1 MTFKITPLPPNK
13 IVITVTTTSDDLLP
27 ENPKVNES
35 VSCELEYE
43 FTFKNRR
50 INPEFNISTESIL
63 IGVGTVAVIALV
75 ALAFSTGVGEVI
87 TALSTLVSAGVSL
100 FAH

>member
-1 MTFKITPLPPNK
+1 MNETQQFSNARE
-13 IVITVTTTSDDLLP
+13 VSGRECVQVTSRLIHTA
-27 ENPKVNES
+27 
-35 VSCELEYE
+35 SCV
-43 FTFKNRR
+43 TNKNRK
-50 INPEFNISTESIL
+50 INLEFNISTESIL
-63 IGVGTVAVIALV
+63 IGVGTVVVIALV